1 MKKKIV
7 EGNVGV
13 IILKDSTDY
22 AKSMAL
28 KDEKVARMDKDL
40 VEFLMDD
47 TERLKGDQF
56 LSLMKDKGLNTYGLF
71 DYKKLA
77 IEWVKEGEIFFIE
90 EWEGTENLVLH
101 QYLDL
106 SQYLGHDL

>member
-28 KDEKVARMDKDL
+28 KDEK
-40 VEFLMDD
+40 
-47 TERLKGDQF
+47 
-56 LSLMKDKGLNTYGLF
+56 
-71 DYKKLA
+71 KLHA
-77 IEWVKEGEIFFIE
+77 WIKI
-90 EWEGTENLVLH
+90 
-101 QYLDL
+101 
-106 SQYLGHDL
+106 

>member
-90 EWEGTENLVLH
+90 EWEGVLH
-101 QYLDL
+101 QYLL
-106 SQYLGHDL
+106 KA

>member
-56 LSLMKDKGLNTYGLF
+56 LSLMKDKGLNTYGVF
-71 DYKKLA
+71 DYADCKIKLD
-77 IEWVKEGEIFFIE
+77 
-90 EWEGTENLVLH
+90 N
-101 QYLDL
+101 
-106 SQYLGHDL
+106 

>member
-47 TERLKGDQF
+47 TERFKGDQF

-77 IEWVKEGEIFFIE
+77 IE
-90 EWEGTENLVLH
+90 
-101 QYLDL
+101 
-106 SQYLGHDL
+106 

>member
-77 IEWVKEGEIFFIE
+77 IEWVKEGEI
-90 EWEGTENLVLH
+90 
-101 QYLDL
+101 LDV
-106 SQYLGHDL
+106 SMIPSET

>member
-56 LSLMKDKGLNTYGLF
+56 LSLMKDNC
-71 DYKKLA
+71 
-77 IEWVKEGEIFFIE
+77 
-90 EWEGTENLVLH
+90 
-101 QYLDL
+101 
-106 SQYLGHDL
+106 

>member
-13 IILKDSTDY
+13 IILKDATDY

-101 QYLDL
+101 QYLL
-106 SQYLGHDL
+106 KA

>member
-71 DYKKLA
+71 
-77 IEWVKEGEIFFIE
+77 
-90 EWEGTENLVLH
+90 
-101 QYLDL
+101 
-106 SQYLGHDL
+106 

>member
-90 EWEGTENLVLH
+90 EWEGTENLVL
-101 QYLDL
+101 
-106 SQYLGHDL
+106 

>member
-71 DYKKLA
+71 GSVAK
-77 IEWVKEGEIFFIE
+77 F
-90 EWEGTENLVLH
+90 
-101 QYLDL
+101 
-106 SQYLGHDL
+106 

>member
-56 LSLMKDKGLNTYGLF
+56 LSLISLYAIDQNTEYRQIDYLLVFYSLLYQFVLTRLFKNAKEELILNS
-71 DYKKLA
+71 DY
-77 IEWVKEGEIFFIE
+77 EIAK
-90 EWEGTENLVLH
+90 
-101 QYLDL
+101 
-106 SQYLGHDL
+106 

>member
-77 IEWVKEGEIFFIE
+77 IEWVKEGEIFLLKN
-90 EWEGTENLVLH
+90 GKVLRT
-101 QYLDL
+101 
-106 SQYLGHDL
+106 

>member
-56 LSLMKDKGLNTYGLF
+56 LSLMKDK
-71 DYKKLA
+71 
-77 IEWVKEGEIFFIE
+77 
-90 EWEGTENLVLH
+90 
-101 QYLDL
+101 
-106 SQYLGHDL
+106 

>member
-71 DYKKLA
+71 D
-77 IEWVKEGEIFFIE
+77 
-90 EWEGTENLVLH
+90 
-101 QYLDL
+101 
-106 SQYLGHDL
+106 

>member
-56 LSLMKDKGLNTYGLF
+56 LSLMK
-71 DYKKLA
+71 
-77 IEWVKEGEIFFIE
+77 
-90 EWEGTENLVLH
+90 
-101 QYLDL
+101 
-106 SQYLGHDL
+106 

>member
-90 EWEGTENLVLH
+90 EWEG
-101 QYLDL
+101 
-106 SQYLGHDL
+106 

>member
-56 LSLMKDKGLNTYGLF
+56 LSLMKDKG
-71 DYKKLA
+71 
-77 IEWVKEGEIFFIE
+77 
-90 EWEGTENLVLH
+90 
-101 QYLDL
+101 
-106 SQYLGHDL
+106 

>member
-56 LSLMKDKGLNTYGLF
+56 LSL
-71 DYKKLA
+71 
-77 IEWVKEGEIFFIE
+77 
-90 EWEGTENLVLH
+90 TE
-101 QYLDL
+101 
-106 SQYLGHDL
+106 LGRSRPSSIGG

>member
-71 DYKKLA
+71 DYK
-77 IEWVKEGEIFFIE
+77 
-90 EWEGTENLVLH
+90 
-101 QYLDL
+101 
-106 SQYLGHDL
+106 

>member
-77 IEWVKEGEIFFIE
+77 IEWVKEGEIFFI
-90 EWEGTENLVLH
+90 
-101 QYLDL
+101 
-106 SQYLGHDL
+106 

>member
-56 LSLMKDKGLNTYGLF
+56 LSLMKD
-71 DYKKLA
+71 
-77 IEWVKEGEIFFIE
+77 
-90 EWEGTENLVLH
+90 
-101 QYLDL
+101 
-106 SQYLGHDL
+106 

>member
-1 MKKKIV
+1 
-7 EGNVGV
+7 
-13 IILKDSTDY
+13 
-22 AKSMAL
+22 MAL

-101 QYLDL
+101 QYLL
-106 SQYLGHDL
+106 KA

>member
-1 MKKKIV
+1 MKKIV

-77 IEWVKEGEIFFIE
+77 IEWVKKEKYF
-90 EWEGTENLVLH
+90 
-101 QYLDL
+101 Y
-106 SQYLGHDL
+106 

>member
-47 TERLKGDQF
+47 TERLKGISF
-56 LSLMKDKGLNTYGLF
+56 
-71 DYKKLA
+71 
-77 IEWVKEGEIFFIE
+77 
-90 EWEGTENLVLH
+90 
-101 QYLDL
+101 
-106 SQYLGHDL
+106 

>member
-77 IEWVKEGEIFFIE
+77 IEWVK
-90 EWEGTENLVLH
+90 
-101 QYLDL
+101 
-106 SQYLGHDL
+106 

>member
-77 IEWVKEGEIFFIE
+77 IEWVKEGEIFFGYSDFMVE
-90 EWEGTENLVLH
+90 KGL
-101 QYLDL
+101 
-106 SQYLGHDL
+106 

>member
-56 LSLMKDKGLNTYGLF
+56 LSLMKDKGLNTYGL
-71 DYKKLA
+71 
-77 IEWVKEGEIFFIE
+77 
-90 EWEGTENLVLH
+90 
-101 QYLDL
+101 
-106 SQYLGHDL
+106 

>member
-71 DYKKLA
+71 DYLNCQIKLDRSS
-77 IEWVKEGEIFFIE
+77 IL
-90 EWEGTENLVLH
+90 T
-101 QYLDL
+101 
-106 SQYLGHDL
+106 

>member
-56 LSLMKDKGLNTYGLF
+56 LSLMKDKGLNTYG
-71 DYKKLA
+71 
-77 IEWVKEGEIFFIE
+77 
-90 EWEGTENLVLH
+90 
-101 QYLDL
+101 
-106 SQYLGHDL
+106 